1 MKECKR
7 GFQPGA
13 IAIAIAIAF
22 AICALPPIAPDASAE
37 RFDDRFPASP
47 WALKPDA
54 DVAVTN
60 QFAVL
65 SNELAGIAA
74 MLGKDGEQCHETLS
88 RLPEECRPG
97 FVRSLY
103 ADFLKKGPESP
114 FGFGRSGDQP
124 GAVIRNR
131 RKWMR
136 LHSDED
142 VAAGRLRNR
151 MARAAFISSLQSSGR
166 PFPETVQLGMFLAS
180 CSVWIDSG
188 IMEDPKA
195 PDRRREEDGIPSAE
209 ALLEWFAGNGSFCK
223 RVRKEAESRLDSLQ
237 KTAIFTPLHQLFGD
251 AERGIG
257 PEPPVYVPR
266 RGMATTISYSR
277 SLHGAC
283 YRKIR
288 QLVMRQAENGS
299 WSNDPGLT
307 AMSVLAIV
315 PYWTD
320 DPVFETEFRASL
332 EKGLTW
338 LASFIGPGETGGVI
352 DDSGSRLAAA
362 ALEAARLT
370 GHDMSGKTAAESVP
384 AILPNRNPE
393 HPNGDMVAAPSETV
407 RKLATGA
414 ENRVGDCMRLF
425 LRDWTS
431 GRFAAL
437 SPQDKMELCRKLAFR
452 NGPKPTQMPPDEEPT
467 IESGCGNANSAA
479 SVRAVSPP
487 RYGQDGRFAAPESG
501 DVMAIVDTALSLFM
515 IGACQSSLAE
525 GSPDFSAAYAP
536 IQDWLASL
544 PGGTTPGGDSTTT
557 NAASA
562 NPAME

>member
-7 GFQPGA
+7 GFPPGA

-22 AICALPPIAPDASAE
+22 AICAMPPIAPDASAE

-209 ALLEWFAGNGSFCK
+209 ALLEWFAENEMSCES
-223 RVRKEAESRLDSLQ
+223 VRAKAKARLENLK
-237 KTAIFTPLHQLFGD
+237 KT

-257 PEPPVYVPR
+257 KVPNAAPAADGKEQAFRSVPDGATPEDSNDPPLKPTRPSINAGEVHLRTVRHPAIVRDVSSLEQHRSRDKTNGSVIAGRCRCDSAGRRRRAASTSCRRLGTACRNGARHSGPIVPR
-266 RGMATTISYSR
+266 RFWPEDPLSAAPTRRAKSR
-277 SLHGAC
+277 SWLFRCPGA
-283 YRKIR
+283 
-288 QLVMRQAENGS
+288 G
-299 WSNDPGLT
+299 
-307 AMSVLAIV
+307 
-315 PYWTD
+315 
-320 DPVFETEFRASL
+320 FRL
-332 EKGLTW
+332 
-338 LASFIGPGETGGVI
+338 
-352 DDSGSRLAAA
+352 
-362 ALEAARLT
+362 
-370 GHDMSGKTAAESVP
+370 
-384 AILPNRNPE
+384 
-393 HPNGDMVAAPSETV
+393 
-407 RKLATGA
+407 
-414 ENRVGDCMRLF
+414 
-425 LRDWTS
+425 
-431 GRFAAL
+431 
-437 SPQDKMELCRKLAFR
+437 
-452 NGPKPTQMPPDEEPT
+452 
-467 IESGCGNANSAA
+467 
-479 SVRAVSPP
+479 
-487 RYGQDGRFAAPESG
+487 
-501 DVMAIVDTALSLFM
+501 
-515 IGACQSSLAE
+515 
-525 GSPDFSAAYAP
+525 
-536 IQDWLASL
+536 
-544 PGGTTPGGDSTTT
+544 
-557 NAASA
+557 
-562 NPAME
+562 